1 MAESSDKSSSTNAAT
16 RSGQS
21 LVEDVLREAQA
32 LLDDTAS
39 DDSGSARPDS
49 GEPDPEPSGDTLD
62 LQALVDRVDGLLGD
76 LGHLADE
83 VEAAEKSPSPGLDLT
98 LVLPPKSPAPEHVV
112 PDLGSAGPQVD
123 LFAAPT
129 PETPAAS
136 EATAT
141 SPTEVVLETESV
153 SSAST
158 DESGSSGLLDD
169 LSAALA
175 AEFDQPALVPATAEA
190 SAPVAVS
197 SDSTP
202 PSGSPSM
209 LGGGFAASPISATEV
224 ALMAA
229 MTEEFGVTPTE
240 LPPVEDEGDPF
251 ASRPESSSEPSDAAK
266 RLEALLAQRLAE
278 EYDLVESASTRSPN
292 VVESA
297 SPNDAMPAPTSMP
310 EVVESTAD
318 ATELVRSD
326 IDAVARAEMEA
337 LEALGSE
344 LDTSV
349 IASPNEAVA
358 EVEAVPAAP
367 VTSAPEPNAEVA
379 EPVPTASR
387 ETPVEERAVEPDEHT
402 ADSDTS
408 VEDERVESAPSESTP
423 ISEDT
428 DAATPRPKP
437 MRTGPSALVRIGAMP
452 FQLLPAKLHRHV
464 TPVAISLA
472 AWVPL
477 AWGFAILA
485 PKPAPPTIDALPAGI
500 HESSEAAHSTA
511 HPHDEASGVAV
522 PAADHEIHEPVQ
534 TPDHDPGHAT
544 TQDSPSSSHA
554 TSPAVEH
561 HETSHGDHH

>member
-32 LLDDTAS
+32 LLDEAAS
-39 DDSGSARPDS
+39 DDSGSARPDL
-49 GEPDPEPSGDTLD
+49 GDPDPEPSGDALD

-129 PETPAAS
+129 TETPAAS

-158 DESGSSGLLDD
+158 DESGSSGILDD

-175 AEFDQPALVPATAEA
+175 AEFDQPALVPAVTEA
-190 SAPVAVS
+190 STPVTAPSDPTVS
-197 SDSTP
+197 SGSSTT
-202 PSGSPSM
+202 S
-209 LGGGFAASPISATEV
+209 GGGFAASPISATEV

-278 EYDLVESASTRSPN
+278 EYDLVETASTRSPN

-318 ATELVRSD
+318 ATELVQSD

-349 IASPNEAVA
+349 DASPNEAVA
-358 EVEAVPAAP
+358 EVEAALVAP
-367 VTSAPEPNAEVA
+367 VASAPEPNAEVA

-423 ISEDT
+423 ISEDS

-437 MRTGPSALVRIGAMP
+437 VRTGPSVLVRIGALP
-452 FQLLPAKLHRHV
+452 FQLLPARLHRHV

-511 HPHDEASGVAV
+511 HPHDEASDVAV

-544 TQDSPSSSHA
+544 TQDSPTSAHA
-554 TSPAVEH
+554 TSPAAEH
-561 HETSHGDHH
+561 HETSHGGHH